1 MEIYNEINKN
11 ENIIIALGF
20 FDGIHKGHQ
29 KIISTLVA
37 QSKILG
43 VPCAVVSFSDNPANY
58 FSNENI
64 PNISSFKDKQAILE
78 SLGVDYLYELDF
90 EQYKDLSAIEY
101 LKDVLIANFKP
112 KMIIAGFNHT
122 FGKDRLGN
130 PQLLKEYSDK
140 FGYECVIT
148 PEQKLSDETEISSSI
163 IRKKIQTGQLD
174 EVKALLGRIFYVRNS
189 VIKGDKLATT
199 LGYPTANLIW
209 PNSIVKLPYGVY
221 RGFVQV
227 DEQLLPALISWSNK
241 PTLSDGKS
249 EIIEAHIYNFDKN
262 LYGKIIKVMFEKKMR
277 DVENFGNIRV
287 LKTQLQKDYNA
298 FEKWA
303 KLIKG

>member
-1 MEIYNEINKN
+1 MEVYSEVNKN

-29 KIISTLVA
+29 KIISTLTA
-37 QSKILG
+37 QSKILNL
-43 VPCAVVSFSDNPANY
+43 PCAVVSFSENPANY
-58 FSNENI
+58 FSDENI

-90 EQYKDLSAIEY
+90 AEFKDMSVTEY
-101 LKDVLIANFKP
+101 LKILIDNFKP
-112 KMIIAGFNHT
+112 KMIIAGYNHT

-130 PQLLKEYSDK
+130 AQLLKEYSDK
-140 FGYECVIT
+140 FGYECIIT
-148 PEQKLSDETEISSSI
+148 PEQKYNDEAEISSSI
-163 IRKKIQTGQLD
+163 IRKKIQIGSLS

-189 VIKGDKLATT
+189 VIKGDKLATS

-241 PTLSDGKS
+241 PTLSDGKT

-262 LYGKIIKVMFEKKMR
+262 LYGKIIKVMFEQKMR
-277 DVENFGNIRV
+277 DIENFGNIRV

-303 KLIKG
+303 KLMKS